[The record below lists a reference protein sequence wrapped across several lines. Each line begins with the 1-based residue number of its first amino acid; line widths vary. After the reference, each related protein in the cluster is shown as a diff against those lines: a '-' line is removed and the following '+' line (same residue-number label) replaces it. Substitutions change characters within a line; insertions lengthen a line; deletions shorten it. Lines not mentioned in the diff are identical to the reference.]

1 MTDGSPDGRV
11 TIVVDDRECVVR
23 AGSTVAAALA
33 ELDIRAFRRSV
44 GGEPRA
50 PLCGM
55 GICYECRVEIDG
67 VSGRRACL
75 VPVEDGLLVRT
86 AQGSAS

>member
-1 MTDGSPDGRV
+1 MNDEHV

-23 AGSTVAAALA
+23 AGTTVAAALL
-33 ELDIRAFRRSV
+33 ELDVRAFRRSV
-44 GGEPRA
+44 SGEARA

-67 VSGRRACL
+67 VAGRRACL
-75 VPVEDGLLVRT
+75 VMVEAGQLLRT
-86 AQGSAS
+86 ASRDGA